1 MSVIVCT
8 SGCWPS
14 ASAPSISVP
23 TELTPICDKFKDFYL
38 NKFAGTKLS
47 WALYQGEAEVL
58 VQFTP
63 SSGRVLV
70 VTTYQMMILLLFNQ
84 KRILKFS
91 EIVEATQIP
100 KKDLISHIISLAHPK
115 IKVLL
120 KKPNVKE
127 VLDDDEFALNSKFT
141 SKTYRVVIPL
151 IQVRSAADE
160 ANSEKVSGMLM
171 IQRRHQIDAAIVR
184 VMKTRLRLEHNQLVT
199 EVVKQLQRF
208 KPDAADIKK
217 RIEALIEQE
226 YLERDEKDRKIYNYL
241 A

>member
-1 MSVIVCT
+1 MIVCT

-14 ASAPSISVP
+14 ASQANIPVPS
-23 TELTPICDKFKDFYL
+23 ELTHICDKFKDFYL

-47 WALYQGEAEVL
+47 WALYQGEAEIF
-58 VQFTP
+58 VQFNP
-63 SSGRVLV
+63 STARVLV
-70 VTTYQMMILLLFNQ
+70 VTTYQMLIMLLFNT
-84 KRILKFS
+84 RRVLKFS
-91 EIVEATQIP
+91 EIAEATQIP

-127 VLDDDEFALNSKFT
+127 VNDDDEFALNSKFT
-141 SKTYRVVIPL
+141 SKIYRVVIPL
-151 IQVRSAADE
+151 IQVRSTGDD
-160 ANSEKVSGMLM
+160 STDEKVSGMVM

-184 VMKTRLRLEHNQLVT
+184 VMKTRLRLGHQQLIS

-208 KPDAADIKK
+208 KPDAGDIKK